1 MSSPTW
7 RDVLFGLALWLCVPV
22 SDLTAQSLSLGD
34 RIRVQ
39 STQTYASDGE
49 ARKGAYTTTGALSR
63 WANDTL
69 RIDTDGQM
77 RVSIYVSN
85 VEKLE
90 VSRGQTHRAPK
101 GMVIGAA
108 IGFTFGFLF
117 GSTVAYGF
125 DGTNTEAAGAGLA
138 SGAVGAGVG
147 LVTGAIIGALH
158 STDAWEEV
166 PVGDL
171 RVSLSSSSLAFRIS
185 I

>member
-69 RIDTDGQM
+69 RIDTDSQM

-90 VSRGQTHRAPK
+90 VSRGQTHQAPT

-125 DGTNTEAAGAGLA
+125 DGTNKEAASGGLA

-147 LVTGAIIGALH
+147 LVIGAIIGALH

-171 RVSLSSSSLAFRIS
+171 RVSVSSSALAFRIS